1 MNKTQLRQLYLSKRK
16 NLTSTQVDKYSQ
28 NISNRFFNH
37 FDLSKITN
45 MHIFLPILKQNE
57 INTWFIIK
65 QLRQNYPHIT
75 LITSKSDFKSN
86 TMQSYIFEADTQIIE
101 NSWSIPEPYNAIK
114 LDNDNTIDMILMPLL
129 CFDKHGFR
137 VGYGKG
143 FYDRFLLNC
152 NSNIIKI
159 GLSLFDPID
168 KIYDVDKFDVKM
180 DFCVMS
186 EWVWKNQT
194 IQSPPH

>member
-16 NLTSTQVDKYSQ
+16 NLTSIQIEKYSQ
-28 NISNRFFNH
+28 AISNRFFSH
-37 FDLSKITN
+37 FNLSKITN
-45 MHIFLPILKQNE
+45 FHIFLPILKNNE

-65 QLRQNYPHIT
+65 ELRQNYPHIT
-75 LITSKSDFKSN
+75 LITSKSDFQSN

-101 NSWSIPEPYNAIK
+101 NSWGIPEPYNAIK
-114 LDNDNTIDMILMPLL
+114 LNNNNTIDMILMPLL
-129 CFDKHGFR
+129 CFDNYGFR

-152 NSNIIKI
+152 NQNIIKI

-168 KIYDVDKFDVKM
+168 QIYDVDKFDVKI

-186 EWVWKNQT
+186 ESVWK
-194 IQSPPH
+194 

>member
-28 NISNRFFNH
+28 NISNRFFSH

-45 MHIFLPILKQNE
+45 LHIFLPILKNNE

-86 TMQSYIFEADTQIIE
+86 TMQSYIFEADTKIIE

-152 NSNIIKI
+152 NPNIIKI

-186 EWVWKNQT
+186 EWVWKR
-194 IQSPPH
+194 